1 MAQPGPPP
9 PVNLNDFTGTQY
21 SITIDSTS
29 DLGKIKVLN
38 KDNYPGTVLKL
49 NLYLSKIP
57 EQFAGFTHIQSLN
70 ITCGAALH
78 DLSGLNYFPN
88 LKSLQIYTFEG
99 NKISAETLVLDS
111 LRSLMISRSKT
122 LTDINA
128 LAPLG
133 ALEELEI
140 FNCPAIAVF
149 PKMHN
154 KSSLR
159 HIYLENGNGFGY
171 WDRETDKKSN
181 LDINNLQFLD
191 KLEFIHL
198 GGYSCFREIPDCLP
212 RSIKTIKFMGRGY
225 QTPNDKIE
233 LENLDNLNLYPNL
246 KEFQLYSVLLE
257 KIEGNFKNLSLHI
270 LSLHSIFNLSD
281 ISGIFT
287 FKSIGTINITQCP
300 YLEYVKSSD
309 KNCRIDLLNFN
320 EVPRLQNIYFLFKCK
335 NIRTL
340 EIREASPALFIPEL
354 KRMDNIPNILFYV
367 SGPGYRL
374 YKKKNVWEVTE
385 LSKKN

>member
-1 MAQPGPPP
+1 
-9 PVNLNDFTGTQY
+9 
-21 SITIDSTS
+21 
-29 DLGKIKVLN
+29 
-38 KDNYPGTVLKL
+38 
-49 NLYLSKIP
+49 
-57 EQFAGFTHIQSLN
+57 
-70 ITCGAALH
+70 
-78 DLSGLNYFPN
+78 
-88 LKSLQIYTFEG
+88 
-99 NKISAETLVLDS
+99 
-111 LRSLMISRSKT
+111 
-122 LTDINA
+122 
-128 LAPLG
+128 
-133 ALEELEI
+133 
-140 FNCPAIAVF
+140 
-149 PKMHN
+149 
-154 KSSLR
+154 
-159 HIYLENGNGFGY
+159 
-171 WDRETDKKSN
+171 
-181 LDINNLQFLD
+181 
-191 KLEFIHL
+191 
-198 GGYSCFREIPDCLP
+198 
-212 RSIKTIKFMGRGY
+212 MGRGY

-233 LENLDNLNLYPNL
+233 LENLDNLNLYPNM